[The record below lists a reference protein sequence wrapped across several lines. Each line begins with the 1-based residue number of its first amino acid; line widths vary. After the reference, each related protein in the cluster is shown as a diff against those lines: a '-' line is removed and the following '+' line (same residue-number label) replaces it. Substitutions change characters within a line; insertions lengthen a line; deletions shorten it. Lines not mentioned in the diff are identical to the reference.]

1 MPSIASRTTAKHPDE
16 VTTTPPP
23 GRLLPPLSGNAAP
36 ILSTTLRCPMP
47 FSSNNA
53 GPDNL
58 RQYYN
63 GGVVPQYRFTPPS
76 PLK

>member
-1 MPSIASRTTAKHPDE
+1 MPSIASRTVSPNPEE
-16 VTTTPPP
+16 VSLTPPVQ
-23 GRLLPPLSGNAAP
+23 RMFPPLSGNAAP